1 MSYLSCEIECYRQ
14 YSSSRL
20 LLQGSLGAGRTPCS
34 SPHTDCPLD
43 TGTALHTLKH
53 TQAEETE
60 RDSNTSPAFGAA
72 NTLLNVNLQ
81 WHILRLEWFV

>member
-1 MSYLSCEIECYRQ
+1 MYLSCEIECYRQ

-53 TQAEETE
+53 TQAEDSCLKPKETLTQVQHLE
-60 RDSNTSPAFGAA
+60 QQTQAISCAFS
-72 NTLLNVNLQ
+72 
-81 WHILRLEWFV
+81 FKC